1 MLVSFDDDFL
11 DDDFLD
17 DELDNEFED
26 LYETHSFF
34 DEIIEFFRELDKK
47 IVIGVGV
54 LTLSII
60 SIPIIQNFNSNNLTV
75 EEKTITGVEDAELD
89 ENSQGNKD
97 GGSNQYGVENTTTT
111 TVTTNTSPTTTVK
124 TNESLTTDPLQS
136 TVMVAL
142 PDCEYMG
149 SGTIVSKLGYILTN
163 EHVVSDDGSFC
174 NDFIVILTS
183 ESGEKD
189 PVPKYIAEIVEQSV
203 ALDIAILEIIGT
215 YDGSP
220 MPKFFKNMCVG
231 DSNSVAQGDNLL
243 VWGYPDV
250 RWVNFDTP
258 GRIDVSQ
265 GFVSGFD
272 AETGLSEKA
281 WISLSSTI
289 SSGNSGGGA
298 YNELGQLVGVPTAVF
313 QGNLS
318 SRGLLR
324 PMNLV
329 LEYFDSFYFES
340 CK

>member
-1 MLVSFDDDFL
+1 MGVDDFFDDEFLDFDSDDDFEEFDKSSSFISSL
-11 DDDFLD
+11 NNFRDSLTTKHFIIFGGVVMSLFLIYFISYRF
-17 DELDNEFED
+17 EARNE
-26 LYETHSFF
+26 T
-34 DEIIEFFRELDKK
+34 
-47 IVIGVGV
+47 
-54 LTLSII
+54 
-60 SIPIIQNFNSNNLTV
+60 NLT
-75 EEKTITGVEDAELD
+75 AE
-89 ENSQGNKD
+89 
-97 GGSNQYGVENTTTT
+97 TT
-111 TVTTNTSPTTTVK
+111 TVESNTSPTTTLAPSTTTISSTTTTIAVT
-124 TNESLTTDPLQS
+124 TNEVSATGPLKS

-142 PDCEYMG
+142 PDCGYMG
-149 SGTIVSKLGYILTN
+149 SGTIVSKLGFILTN
-163 EHVVSDDGSFC
+163 EHVVSDDGTSC

-189 PVPKYIAEIVEQSV
+189 PVPKYVAEIVEQNV
-203 ALDIAILEIIGT
+203 TLDIAILEITGT

-220 MPKFFKNMCVG
+220 LPKSFRNMCVG

-243 VWGYPDV
+243 IWGYPDV
-250 RWVNFDTP
+250 RWTNFDTP

-329 LEYFDSFYFES
+329 LDYFDSFYFES

>member
-1 MLVSFDDDFL
+1 
-11 DDDFLD
+11 
-17 DELDNEFED
+17 
-26 LYETHSFF
+26 
-34 DEIIEFFRELDKK
+34 
-47 IVIGVGV
+47 
-54 LTLSII
+54 
-60 SIPIIQNFNSNNLTV
+60 
-75 EEKTITGVEDAELD
+75 
-89 ENSQGNKD
+89 
-97 GGSNQYGVENTTTT
+97 
-111 TVTTNTSPTTTVK
+111 
-124 TNESLTTDPLQS
+124 
-136 TVMVAL
+136 MVAL
-142 PDCEYMG
+142 PDCGSMG
-149 SGTIVSKLGYILTN
+149 SGTIVSQLGFILTN
-163 EHVVSDDGSFC
+163 EHVISGDGASC

-189 PVPKYIAEIVEQSV
+189 PVPKYVAEIVEQNV
-203 ALDIAILEIIGT
+203 TLDIAILEITGT

-220 MPKFFKNMCVG
+220 LPKSFRNMCVG

-250 RWVNFDTP
+250 RWTNFDTF

-298 YNELGQLVGVPTAVF
+298 YNELGQLVGVPTAVY

-329 LEYFDSFYFES
+329 LDYFDPFYFDS

>member
-1 MLVSFDDDFL
+1 VSFDDDFL

-111 TVTTNTSPTTTVK
+111 IVPTNTSPTTTVT

-136 TVMVAL
+136 TVMVAV

-189 PVPKYIAEIVEQSV
+189 PIPKYIAEIVEQSV
-203 ALDIAILEIIGT
+203 PLDIAILEIIGT

>member
-1 MLVSFDDDFL
+1 MGVDDFFDDEFLDFDSDDDFEEFDKSSSFISSL
-11 DDDFLD
+11 NNFRDSLTTKHFIIFGGVVMSLFLVYFISYRF
-17 DELDNEFED
+17 EARNE
-26 LYETHSFF
+26 T
-34 DEIIEFFRELDKK
+34 
-47 IVIGVGV
+47 
-54 LTLSII
+54 
-60 SIPIIQNFNSNNLTV
+60 NLT
-75 EEKTITGVEDAELD
+75 AE
-89 ENSQGNKD
+89 
-97 GGSNQYGVENTTTT
+97 TT
-111 TVTTNTSPTTTVK
+111 TVESNTSPTTTLAPSTTTISSTTTTIAVT
-124 TNESLTTDPLQS
+124 TNEVSATGPLKS

-142 PDCEYMG
+142 PDCGYMG
-149 SGTIVSKLGYILTN
+149 SGTIVSKLGFILTN
-163 EHVVSDDGSFC
+163 EHVISDDGASC

-189 PVPKYIAEIVEQSV
+189 PVPKYVAEIVEQNV
-203 ALDIAILEIIGT
+203 TLDIAILEITGT

-220 MPKFFKNMCVG
+220 LPKSFRNMCVG

-243 VWGYPDV
+243 IWGYPDV
-250 RWVNFDTP
+250 RWTNFDTP

-298 YNELGQLVGVPTAVF
+298 YNELSQLVGVPTAVF

-329 LEYFDSFYFES
+329 LDYFDSFYFES

>member
-1 MLVSFDDDFL
+1 MGVDDFFDDEFLDFDSDDDFEEFDKSSSFISSL
-11 DDDFLD
+11 NNFRDSLTTKHFIIFGGVVMSLFLVYFISYRF
-17 DELDNEFED
+17 EARNE
-26 LYETHSFF
+26 T
-34 DEIIEFFRELDKK
+34 
-47 IVIGVGV
+47 
-54 LTLSII
+54 
-60 SIPIIQNFNSNNLTV
+60 NLT
-75 EEKTITGVEDAELD
+75 AE
-89 ENSQGNKD
+89 
-97 GGSNQYGVENTTTT
+97 TT
-111 TVTTNTSPTTTVK
+111 TVESNTSPTTTLAPSTTTISSTTTTIAVT
-124 TNESLTTDPLQS
+124 TNEVSATGPLKS

-142 PDCEYMG
+142 PDCGYMG
-149 SGTIVSKLGYILTN
+149 SGTIVSKLGFILTN
-163 EHVVSDDGSFC
+163 EHVVSDDGASC

-189 PVPKYIAEIVEQSV
+189 PVPKYVAEIVEQNV
-203 ALDIAILEIIGT
+203 TLDIAILEITGT

-220 MPKFFKNMCVG
+220 LPKSFRNMCVG

-243 VWGYPDV
+243 IWGYPDV
-250 RWVNFDTP
+250 RWTNFDTP

-298 YNELGQLVGVPTAVF
+298 YNELSQLVGVPTAVF

-329 LEYFDSFYFES
+329 LDYFDSFYFES

>member
-1 MLVSFDDDFL
+1 MLVGFDDDFL

-17 DELDNEFED
+17 DDLLEDELDDLYKTESFFED
-26 LYETHSFF
+26 V
-34 DEIIEFFRELDKK
+34 IEFFRDLDKK
-47 IVIGVGV
+47 IYIGISAFAIIIIAF
-54 LTLSII
+54 SIF
-60 SIPIIQNFNSNNLTV
+60 QNFNNTD
-75 EEKTITGVEDAELD
+75 TTA
-89 ENSQGNKD
+89 
-97 GGSNQYGVENTTTT
+97 GVENTEIVEDLHEENQGSRSQDVIEDTTT
-111 TVTTNTSPTTTVK
+111 TTIATNKKVTI
-124 TNESLTTDPLQS
+124 DPLQS

-149 SGTIVSKLGYILTN
+149 SGTIISKLGYILTN
-163 EHVVSDDGSFC
+163 EHVISEKVPFC

-189 PVPKYIAEIVEQSV
+189 PVPEYIAEIVEQNI
-203 ALDIAILEIIGT
+203 ALDIAILKIIGT
-215 YDGSP
+215 YDGSSL
-220 MPKFFKNMCVG
+220 PKFYKNMCVG
-231 DSNSVAQGDNLL
+231 DSNLVSQGDNLL
-243 VWGYPDV
+243 IWGYPDV

-329 LEYFDSFYFES
+329 LDYFDSFYFES

>member
-1 MLVSFDDDFL
+1 VSFDDDFL

-111 TVTTNTSPTTTVK
+111 IVPTNTSPTTTVT

-136 TVMVAL
+136 TVMVAV

-189 PVPKYIAEIVEQSV
+189 PIPKYIAEIVEQSV

>member
-1 MLVSFDDDFL
+1 MSFDDDFL

-111 TVTTNTSPTTTVK
+111 IVPTNTSPTTTVT

-136 TVMVAL
+136 TVMVAV

-189 PVPKYIAEIVEQSV
+189 PIPKYIAEIVEQSV
-203 ALDIAILEIIGT
+203 PLDIAILEIIGT

>member
-1 MLVSFDDDFL
+1 MSFDDDFL

-111 TVTTNTSPTTTVK
+111 IVPTNTSPTTTVT

-136 TVMVAL
+136 TVMVAV

-189 PVPKYIAEIVEQSV
+189 PIPKYIAEIVEQSV

>member
-1 MLVSFDDDFL
+1 MGVDDFFDDEFLDFDSDDDFEEFDKSSSFISSL
-11 DDDFLD
+11 NNFRDSLTTKHFIIFGGVVMSLFLVYFISYRF
-17 DELDNEFED
+17 EARNE
-26 LYETHSFF
+26 T
-34 DEIIEFFRELDKK
+34 
-47 IVIGVGV
+47 
-54 LTLSII
+54 
-60 SIPIIQNFNSNNLTV
+60 NLT
-75 EEKTITGVEDAELD
+75 AE
-89 ENSQGNKD
+89 
-97 GGSNQYGVENTTTT
+97 TT
-111 TVTTNTSPTTTVK
+111 TVESNTSPTTTLAPSTTTISSTTTTIAVT
-124 TNESLTTDPLQS
+124 TNEVSATGPLKS

-142 PDCEYMG
+142 PDCGYMG
-149 SGTIVSKLGYILTN
+149 SGTIVSKLGFILTN
-163 EHVVSDDGSFC
+163 EHVVSDDGASC

-189 PVPKYIAEIVEQSV
+189 PVPKYVAEIVEQNV
-203 ALDIAILEIIGT
+203 TLDIAILEITGT

-220 MPKFFKNMCVG
+220 LPKSFRNMCVG

-243 VWGYPDV
+243 IWGYPDV
-250 RWVNFDTP
+250 RWTNFDTP

-298 YNELGQLVGVPTAVF
+298 YNDSGQLVGVPTAVF

-324 PMNLV
+324 PINLI
-329 LEYFDSFYFES
+329 LQYFDLFYFES

>member
-1 MLVSFDDDFL
+1 MSDFLDDDFL

-17 DELDNEFED
+17 DELDNGFED
-26 LYETHSFF
+26 LYETPSFF
-34 DEIIEFFRELDKK
+34 DDVIELFKDIDKK
-47 IVIGVGV
+47 IYIGIVAFAIIV
-54 LTLSII
+54 LSFSIV
-60 SIPIIQNFNSNNLTV
+60 QNFNFT
-75 EEKTITGVEDAELD
+75 KTIEGVNNTELD
-89 ENSQGNKD
+89 ENSQ
-97 GGSNQYGVENTTTT
+97 GVENTTTT
-111 TVTTNTSPTTTVK
+111 TISTNTSPATTAS
-124 TNESLTTDPLQS
+124 TNKKATTDPLRS

-149 SGTIVSKLGYILTN
+149 SGTIISKSGYILTN
-163 EHVVSDDGSFC
+163 EHVISDDGTFC
-174 NDFIVILTS
+174 NDYIVILTS

-189 PVPKYIAEIVEQSV
+189 PVPEYIAEIVEQSV

-220 MPKFFKNMCVG
+220 LPKFFKNMCVG
-231 DSNSVAQGDNLL
+231 DSDSVSQGDNLL
-243 VWGYPDV
+243 IWGYPDV

-329 LEYFDSFYFES
+329 LDYFDSFYFES

>member
-1 MLVSFDDDFL
+1 MGVDDFFDDEFLDFDSDDDF
-11 DDDFLD
+11 
-17 DELDNEFED
+17 EEFD
-26 LYETHSFF
+26 SSSNF
-34 DEIIEFFRELDKK
+34 
-47 IVIGVGV
+47 
-54 LTLSII
+54 I
-60 SIPIIQNFNSNNLTV
+60 SILNNFRDSLTTKHFMIFGGVVVSLFLVYFVSYRFEAASDSNLTAESTTV
-75 EEKTITGVEDAELD
+75 EPST
-89 ENSQGNKD
+89 SP
-97 GGSNQYGVENTTTT
+97 TT
-111 TVTTNTSPTTTVK
+111 TVQPNTSPTTTVQPNTSPTTTITTTTTTVMSNVASA
-124 TNESLTTDPLQS
+124 TNPLAS

-142 PDCEYMG
+142 PDCGYMG
-149 SGTIVSKLGYILTN
+149 SGTIVSKLGFILTN
-163 EHVVSDDGSFC
+163 EHVISDDGTNC

-189 PVPKYIAEIVEQSV
+189 PVPSYVAEIVEQNV
-203 ALDIAILEIIGT
+203 TLDIAILEITGT

-220 MPKFFKNMCVG
+220 LPKSFRNMCVG
-231 DSNSVAQGDNLL
+231 DSNSVSQGDNLL
-243 VWGYPDV
+243 IWGYPDV

-272 AETGLSEKA
+272 AEKGLSEKA

-298 YNELGQLVGVPTAVF
+298 YNELGQLVGVTTAVS

-329 LEYFDSFYFES
+329 LDFFDSFYFES

>member
-1 MLVSFDDDFL
+1 MGVDDFFDDEFLDFDSDDDFEEFDNSSSFISSL
-11 DDDFLD
+11 NNFRDSLTTKHFIVFGGVIMSLFLVYFVGYRF
-17 DELDNEFED
+17 EARNE
-26 LYETHSFF
+26 T
-34 DEIIEFFRELDKK
+34 
-47 IVIGVGV
+47 
-54 LTLSII
+54 
-60 SIPIIQNFNSNNLTV
+60 NLTAETATV
-75 EEKTITGVEDAELD
+75 ESNTSPTTTVE
-89 ENSQGNKD
+89 
-97 GGSNQYGVENTTTT
+97 SNISPTTTSSTTTTT
-111 TVTTNTSPTTTVK
+111 TVTTNVV
-124 TNESLTTDPLQS
+124 LTTDPLES

-142 PDCEYMG
+142 PDCGYMG
-149 SGTIVSKLGYILTN
+149 SGTIISKLGFILTN
-163 EHVVSDDGSFC
+163 EHVVSDDGTFC

-189 PVPKYIAEIVEQSV
+189 PVPKYVAEIVEQNV
-203 ALDIAILEIIGT
+203 TLDIAILEITGT

-220 MPKFFKNMCVG
+220 LPKSFRNMCVG
-231 DSNSVAQGDNLL
+231 DSNSVSQGDNLL
-243 VWGYPDV
+243 IWGYPDV

-324 PMNLV
+324 PMKLV
-329 LEYFDSFYFES
+329 LDYFDSFYFES

>member
-1 MLVSFDDDFL
+1 MSFDDDFL

-75 EEKTITGVEDAELD
+75 EEKTITGVEDPELD

-163 EHVVSDDGSFC
+163 EHVVSDNGSFC

-231 DSNSVAQGDNLL
+231 DSNSVVQGDNLL

-298 YNELGQLVGVPTAVF
+298 YNELGQLVGVPTAVIE
-313 QGNLS
+313 GNLS

-329 LEYFDSFYFES
+329 LEYFDSFYFEP

>member
-1 MLVSFDDDFL
+1 MSDFL

-17 DELDNEFED
+17 DELDNGFED
-26 LYETHSFF
+26 LYETPSFF
-34 DEIIEFFRELDKK
+34 DDVIELFKDIDKK
-47 IVIGVGV
+47 IYIGIVAFAIIV
-54 LTLSII
+54 LSFSIV
-60 SIPIIQNFNSNNLTV
+60 QNFNFT
-75 EEKTITGVEDAELD
+75 KTIEGVNDTELD
-89 ENSQGNKD
+89 ENSQ
-97 GGSNQYGVENTTTT
+97 GVENTTTT
-111 TVTTNTSPTTTVK
+111 TISTNTSPATTAS
-124 TNESLTTDPLQS
+124 TNKKATTDPLSS

-149 SGTIVSKLGYILTN
+149 SGTIISKSGYILTN
-163 EHVVSDDGSFC
+163 EHVISDDGTFC
-174 NDFIVILTS
+174 NDYIVILTS

-189 PVPKYIAEIVEQSV
+189 PVPEYIAEIVEQSV
-203 ALDIAILEIIGT
+203 VLDIAILEIIGT

-220 MPKFFKNMCVG
+220 LPKFFKNMCVG
-231 DSNSVAQGDNLL
+231 DSDSVSQGDNLL
-243 VWGYPDV
+243 IWGYPDV

-329 LEYFDSFYFES
+329 LDYFDSFYFES

>member
-1 MLVSFDDDFL
+1 MGVDDFFDDEFLDFDSDDDFEEFDNSSSFISSL
-11 DDDFLD
+11 NNFRDSLTTKHFIVFGGVIMSLFLVYFVSYRF
-17 DELDNEFED
+17 EARNE
-26 LYETHSFF
+26 T
-34 DEIIEFFRELDKK
+34 
-47 IVIGVGV
+47 
-54 LTLSII
+54 
-60 SIPIIQNFNSNNLTV
+60 NLTAETATV
-75 EEKTITGVEDAELD
+75 ESNTSPTTTIESKISPTTTVE
-89 ENSQGNKD
+89 
-97 GGSNQYGVENTTTT
+97 SNISPTTTSSTTTTT
-111 TVTTNTSPTTTVK
+111 TVTTNVV
-124 TNESLTTDPLQS
+124 LTTDPLES

-142 PDCEYMG
+142 PDCGYMG
-149 SGTIVSKLGYILTN
+149 SGTIISKLGFILTN
-163 EHVVSDDGSFC
+163 EHVVSDDGTFC

-189 PVPKYIAEIVEQSV
+189 PVPKYVAEIVEQNV
-203 ALDIAILEIIGT
+203 TLDIAILEITGT

-220 MPKFFKNMCVG
+220 LPKSFRNMCVG
-231 DSNSVAQGDNLL
+231 DSNSVSQGDNLL
-243 VWGYPDV
+243 IWGYPDV

-324 PMNLV
+324 PMKLV
-329 LEYFDSFYFES
+329 LDYFDSFYFES

>member
-1 MLVSFDDDFL
+1 MGVDDFFDDEFLDFDSDDDFEEFDKSSSFISSL
-11 DDDFLD
+11 NNFRDSLTTKHFIIFGGVVMSLFLVYFISYRF
-17 DELDNEFED
+17 EARNE
-26 LYETHSFF
+26 T
-34 DEIIEFFRELDKK
+34 
-47 IVIGVGV
+47 
-54 LTLSII
+54 
-60 SIPIIQNFNSNNLTV
+60 NLT
-75 EEKTITGVEDAELD
+75 AE
-89 ENSQGNKD
+89 
-97 GGSNQYGVENTTTT
+97 TT
-111 TVTTNTSPTTTVK
+111 TVESNTSPTTTLAPSTTTISSTTTTIAVT
-124 TNESLTTDPLQS
+124 TNEVSATGPLKS

-142 PDCEYMG
+142 PDCGYMG
-149 SGTIVSKLGYILTN
+149 SGTIVSKLGFILTN
-163 EHVVSDDGSFC
+163 EHVVSDDGASC

-189 PVPKYIAEIVEQSV
+189 PVPKYVAEIVEQNV
-203 ALDIAILEIIGT
+203 TLDIAILEITGT

-220 MPKFFKNMCVG
+220 LPKSFRNMCVG

-243 VWGYPDV
+243 IWGYPDV
-250 RWVNFDTP
+250 RWTNFDTP

-298 YNELGQLVGVPTAVF
+298 YNDSGQLVGVPTAVF

-324 PMNLV
+324 PINLI
-329 LEYFDSFYFES
+329 LQYFDLFYFDK
-340 CK
+340 CN

>member
-1 MLVSFDDDFL
+1 MGVDDFFDDEFLDFDSDDDFEEFDKSSSFISSL
-11 DDDFLD
+11 NNFRDSLTTKHFIIFGGVVMSLFLVYFISYRF
-17 DELDNEFED
+17 EARNE
-26 LYETHSFF
+26 T
-34 DEIIEFFRELDKK
+34 
-47 IVIGVGV
+47 
-54 LTLSII
+54 
-60 SIPIIQNFNSNNLTV
+60 NLT
-75 EEKTITGVEDAELD
+75 AE
-89 ENSQGNKD
+89 
-97 GGSNQYGVENTTTT
+97 TT
-111 TVTTNTSPTTTVK
+111 TVESNTSPTTTLAPSTTTISSTTTTIAVT
-124 TNESLTTDPLQS
+124 TNEVSATGPLKS

-142 PDCEYMG
+142 PDCGYMG
-149 SGTIVSKLGYILTN
+149 SGTIVSKLGFILTN
-163 EHVVSDDGSFC
+163 EHVVSDDGTSC

-189 PVPKYIAEIVEQSV
+189 PVPKYVAEIVEQNV
-203 ALDIAILEIIGT
+203 TLDIAILEITGT

-220 MPKFFKNMCVG
+220 LPKSFRNMCVG

-243 VWGYPDV
+243 IWGYPDV
-250 RWVNFDTP
+250 RWTNFDTP

-329 LEYFDSFYFES
+329 LDYFDSFYFES

>member
-1 MLVSFDDDFL
+1 MGFDDDFL

-17 DELDNEFED
+17 DELDNGFED
-26 LYETHSFF
+26 LYETPSFF
-34 DEIIEFFRELDKK
+34 DDVIELFKDIDKK
-47 IVIGVGV
+47 IYIGIVAFAIIV
-54 LTLSII
+54 LSFSIV
-60 SIPIIQNFNSNNLTV
+60 QNFNFT
-75 EEKTITGVEDAELD
+75 KTIEGVNNTELD
-89 ENSQGNKD
+89 ENSQ
-97 GGSNQYGVENTTTT
+97 GVENTTTT
-111 TVTTNTSPTTTVK
+111 TIQTNTSPATTAS
-124 TNESLTTDPLQS
+124 TNKKATTDPLSS

-149 SGTIVSKLGYILTN
+149 SGTIISKSGYILTN
-163 EHVVSDDGSFC
+163 EHVISDDGTFC
-174 NDFIVILTS
+174 NDYIVILTS

-189 PVPKYIAEIVEQSV
+189 PVPEYIAEIVEQSV
-203 ALDIAILEIIGT
+203 VLDIAILEIIGT

-220 MPKFFKNMCVG
+220 LPKFFKNMCVG
-231 DSNSVAQGDNLL
+231 DSDSVSQGDNLL
-243 VWGYPDV
+243 IWGYPDV

-329 LEYFDSFYFES
+329 LDYFDSFYFES